1 MVLELK
7 SFFNGGNRELK
18 IETELDFSGEEYGG
32 EYIFPTPVLVSGK
45 ISNKADVT
53 HIDLTCKVQVEKSC
67 DRCGVKFIKEHTVN
81 INRVAVNHLEGE
93 EDDEILLIPDEKLD
107 LYEFCFGEILLSLP
121 MKHLC
126 SEDCKGIC
134 FNCGKNLNDGP
145 CGCVTKSIDPR
156 LEVLAKLLE
165 QDQED

>member
-1 MVLELK
+1 MVLDLK
-7 SFFNGGNRELK
+7 GFFNGGNRGFR

-32 EYIFPTPVLVSGK
+32 ECIFPEPVSVVGK

-53 HIDLTCKVQVEKSC
+53 HIDLVCNVKISKSC
-67 DRCGVKFIKEHTVN
+67 DRCGKMTTKNLTVN

-93 EDDEILLIPDEKLD
+93 EDDEILLLPDEKLD
-107 LYEFCFGEILLSLP
+107 LFEFCFGEILLSLP
-121 MKHLC
+121 TKYLC
-126 SEDCKGIC
+126 SEECKGIC
-134 FNCGKNLNDGP
+134 FNCGKDLNEGP

>member
-1 MVLELK
+1 MVLDLK

-18 IETELDFSGEEYGG
+18 IETKLDFSSEEYVG
-32 EYIFPTPVLVSGK
+32 EYIFPEPVSVLGK
-45 ISNKADVT
+45 ISNRADVT
-53 HIDLTCKVQVEKSC
+53 YVELTCQVILEKSC
-67 DRCGVKFIKEHTVN
+67 DRCGDKTRKDLTVN

-93 EDDEILLIPDEKLD
+93 EDDEILLVPDEKLD
-107 LYEFCFGEILLSLP
+107 LYEFCFSEILLSLP

-126 SEDCKGIC
+126 SDTCKGIC
-134 FNCGKNLNDGP
+134 LNCGKNLNVGP
-145 CGCVTKSIDPR
+145 CGCTTKSIDPR